1 MALTRKFLTAMGIEP
16 DKIDEIITAHAET
29 VDALKEERDKYKEEA
44 GNYKA
49 DADKL
54 KTVQAELDNLKES
67 DQNSIYKAQYD
78 KLKEDNDALQKEYND
93 YKESIAAKETL
104 GKKKGAYKALLK
116 EVGVSDNWIE
126 PITRLAELDALELD
140 ENEKFKDSE
149 KIAGDMKAKY
159 SDYIVQE
166 GTVGANTPTPPAG
179 NGGNGGSGQS
189 RAAKLAAKYHENLYG
204 STSE

>member
-29 VDALKEERDKYKEEA
+29 VDALKEERDNYKTEA

-54 KTVQAELDNLKES
+54 KTVQAELDSLKES

-78 KLKEDNDALQKEYND
+78 KLKEDFDTLQSEYD
-93 YKESIAAKETL
+93 GYKESITAKETL
-104 GKKKGAYKALLK
+104 SKKQGAYKALLK
-116 EVGVSDNWIE
+116 EAGVADRWVE
-126 PITRLAELDALELD
+126 PITRLADLANYELD
-140 ENEKFKDSE
+140 ENGKFKDSDKMSE
-149 KIAGDMKAKY
+149 SMKTDLA
-159 SDYIVQE
+159 DYIVVE

-179 NGGNGGSGQS
+179 AGGNGGRGES

-204 STSE
+204 SNAE